1 MKKVFLFYLILIF
14 SSSIGAKDLETDVYR
29 RNSLCNFFIGESDVS
44 NGYGQ
49 MVGDCLLKY
58 VISDKFNDHCLSQKF
73 MSIANTQYTKDEL
86 NAIYPSSKQK
96 KDNLLRSL
104 DNQLISSVNSNSTN
118 AQKKSAATLKAQW
131 EKKDRRYEF
140 GARALHWLNENHIAS
155 LLVAQW
161 FNAKAEKVDG
171 SHYDMQLIQD
181 RGAYNASELEKLRSK
196 ESVRG
201 DALLKDAGMELI
213 PNTYVTVT
221 YFTVKTAKEVSQADD
236 WDSSWTTTM
245 FEVIRAVN
253 PAWRSNADVKAFWV
267 ESTTFLFKLNW
278 DEETENKFLTDYWD
292 QDYNK
297 LATSNDFSLKYMGYV
312 ESNGCGYPLPGKEND
327 DVGILSMALYDA
339 IDNGVA
345 KLQKEYEDFK
355 IKVPLI
361 EVNGKDAT
369 AFIGLKEGLEKN
381 TKFEVL
387 ERVYNEKSNIFRY
400 KRVGNLKIDK
410 SRVWENREMIEG
422 IRRSQSSVEPN
433 PNVDRTYLLGANGSM
448 APGMLIRQTK

>member
-400 KRVGNLKIDK
+400 KIVGNLKIDK

>member
-1 MKKVFLFYLILIF
+1 MKKFFLFFVLLMLVF
-14 SSSIGAKDLETDVYR
+14 KGMAKDLETDIYR
-29 RNSLCNFFIGESDVS
+29 RNSLCNFYIGESDIT

-49 MVGDCLLKY
+49 MVGDCLLGY
-58 VISDKFNDHCLSQKF
+58 VMSDKFNDHCLSQKF
-73 MSIANTQYTKDEL
+73 MSIANTQYTKEEL
-86 NAIYPSSKQK
+86 NVIYPTLKQK
-96 KDNLLRSL
+96 KDNLLRNL
-104 DNQLISSVNSNSTN
+104 DNQLISSVNANSTN
-118 AQKKSAATLKAQW
+118 AQKKSAATLKSEW
-131 EKKDRRYEF
+131 LKKDRRHEY
-140 GARALHWLNENHIAS
+140 GARALHWLKENHIAS
-155 LLVAQW
+155 LLIGQW

-171 SHYDMQLIQD
+171 SHYNMQLIQE
-181 RGAYNASELEKLRSK
+181 RGAYNASELEKLRSN

-221 YFTVKTAKEVSQADD
+221 YFTVKTAQEVSQADD

-245 FEVIRAVN
+245 FELIRAVN

-278 DEETENKFLTDYWD
+278 DEETENKFLTEYWN
-292 QDYNK
+292 QDFNK
-297 LATSNDFSLKYMGYV
+297 LASSNDFTLKYMGYV
-312 ESNGCGYPLPGKEND
+312 ESNGCGYPLPGKENED
-327 DVGILSMALYDA
+327 KNILSMALYDA

-387 ERVYNEKSNIFRY
+387 ERVYNEKTNTSI
-400 KRVGNLKIDK
+400 
-410 SRVWENREMIEG
+410 
-422 IRRSQSSVEPN
+422 
-433 PNVDRTYLLGANGSM
+433 
-448 APGMLIRQTK
+448 

>member
-1 MKKVFLFYLILIF
+1 MKKIFLFLVLLMLAF
-14 SSSIGAKDLETDVYR
+14 KGMAKDLETDIYR
-29 RNSLCNFFIGESDVS
+29 RNSLCNFYIGESDIT

-49 MVGDCLLKY
+49 MVGDCLLGY
-58 VISDKFNDHCLSQKF
+58 VMSDKFNDHCLSQKF
-73 MSIANTQYTKDEL
+73 MSIANTQYTKEEL
-86 NAIYPSSKQK
+86 NVIYPTLKQK
-96 KDNLLRSL
+96 KDNLLRNL
-104 DNQLISSVNSNSTN
+104 DNQLISSVNASSTN
-118 AQKKSAATLKAQW
+118 AQKKSAATLKSEW
-131 EKKDRRYEF
+131 LKKDRRHEY
-140 GARALHWLNENHIAS
+140 GARALHWLKENHIAS
-155 LLVAQW
+155 LLIGQW

-171 SHYDMQLIQD
+171 SHYNMQLIQE
-181 RGAYNASELEKLRSK
+181 RGAYNASELEKIRSN

-221 YFTVKTAKEVSQADD
+221 YFTVKTAQEVSQADD

-245 FEVIRAVN
+245 FELIRAVN

-278 DEETENKFLTDYWD
+278 DEETENKFLTEYWD
-292 QDYNK
+292 QDFNK
-297 LATSNDFSLKYMGYV
+297 LASSNDFTLKYMGYV
-312 ESNGCGYPLPGKEND
+312 ESNGCGYPLPGKENED
-327 DVGILSMALYDA
+327 KNILSMALYDA
-339 IDNGVA
+339 IDNGIA

-387 ERVYNEKSNIFRY
+387 ERVYNEKTNTFRY
-400 KRVGNLKIDK
+400 KKVGNLKIDK

-422 IRRSQSSVEPN
+422 IRRSEPSVKPN

>member
-1 MKKVFLFYLILIF
+1 MKKSVLLFLSLLFPFY
-14 SSSIGAKDLETDVYR
+14 SEAKNLENDVYR
-29 RNSLCNFFIGESDVS
+29 RNSLCNFYIGESDIS

-58 VISDKFNDHCLSQKF
+58 VMSDKFNDHCLSQKLI
-73 MSIANTQYTKDEL
+73 SIANSQYTNDEL
-86 NAIYPSSKQK
+86 KIVYPVSKQK

-104 DNQLISSVNSNSTN
+104 DNQLIASVNNNSTN

-131 EKKDRRYEF
+131 EKKDRLHEY
-140 GARALHWLNENHIAS
+140 GARAIHWLNENHIAS
-155 LLVAQW
+155 LLVGQW
-161 FNAKAEKVDG
+161 FNAKKEKVDG
-171 SHYDMQLIQD
+171 SHYDMQLIQE
-181 RGAYNASELEKLRSK
+181 RGAYNASELDKLRSK

-201 DALLKDAGMELI
+201 EALLKDAGMELI

-221 YFTVKTAKEVSQADD
+221 YFKVRTAKEVSQAED
-236 WDSSWTTTM
+236 WDSSWTTIM
-245 FEVIRAVN
+245 FELIRAVN

-278 DEETENKFLTDYWD
+278 DEKDENKFLVEYWD
-292 QDYNK
+292 QDFSK
-297 LATSNDFSLKYMGYV
+297 LATSNDFSFSYLGYV
-312 ESNGCGYPLPGKEND
+312 ESNGCGYPLPEKVND
-327 DVGILSMALYDA
+327 DQGILSMALYDA
-339 IDNGVA
+339 IDNSIA

-361 EVNGKDAT
+361 EANGKEAT

-387 ERVYNEKSNIFRY
+387 ERVYNEKENIFRY
-400 KRVGNLKIDK
+400 KKVGNLKIDK
-410 SRVWENREMIEG
+410 SRVWENREIIEG
-422 IRRSQSSVEPN
+422 IRRSEPSVKPN

-448 APGMLIRQTK
+448 APGMLIRQIK

>member
-1 MKKVFLFYLILIF
+1 MKKFFLFFVLLMLAF
-14 SSSIGAKDLETDVYR
+14 KGMAKDLETDIYR
-29 RNSLCNFFIGESDVS
+29 RNSLCNFYIGESDIT

-49 MVGDCLLKY
+49 MVGDCLLGY
-58 VISDKFNDHCLSQKF
+58 VMSDKFNDHCLSQKF
-73 MSIANTQYTKDEL
+73 MSIANTQYTKEEL
-86 NAIYPSSKQK
+86 NVIYPTLKQK
-96 KDNLLRSL
+96 KDNLLRNL
-104 DNQLISSVNSNSTN
+104 DNQLISSVNASSTN
-118 AQKKSAATLKAQW
+118 AQKKSAATLKSEW
-131 EKKDRRYEF
+131 LKKDRRHEY
-140 GARALHWLNENHIAS
+140 GARALHWLKENHIAS
-155 LLVAQW
+155 LLIGQW

-171 SHYDMQLIQD
+171 SHYNMQLIQE
-181 RGAYNASELEKLRSK
+181 RGAYNASELEKLRSN

-221 YFTVKTAKEVSQADD
+221 YFTVKTAQEVSQADD

-245 FEVIRAVN
+245 FELIRAVN

-278 DEETENKFLTDYWD
+278 DEETENKFLTEYWD
-292 QDYNK
+292 QDFNK
-297 LATSNDFSLKYMGYV
+297 LASSNDFTLKYMGYV
-312 ESNGCGYPLPGKEND
+312 ESNGCGYPLPGKENED
-327 DVGILSMALYDA
+327 KNILSMALYDA

-369 AFIGLKEGLEKN
+369 AFIGLKEGLGKN

-387 ERVYNEKSNIFRY
+387 ERVYNEKTNTFRY
-400 KRVGNLKIDK
+400 KKVGNLKIDK

-422 IRRSQSSVEPN
+422 IRRSEPSVKPN

>member
-58 VISDKFNDHCLSQKF
+58 VMSDKFNDHCLSQKF

-131 EKKDRRYEF
+131 EKKDRRHEF

-267 ESTTFLFKLNW
+267 ESTTFLFKLIW
-278 DEETENKFLTDYWD
+278 DEETENKFLTEYWD

-339 IDNGVA
+339 IDNGIA
-345 KLQKEYEDFK
+345 KLQKEYEDFM

-400 KRVGNLKIDK
+400 KKVGNLKIDK

-422 IRRSQSSVEPN
+422 IKRSQSSVEPN
-433 PNVDRTYLLGANGSM
+433 PDVDRTYLLGANGSM

>member
-1 MKKVFLFYLILIF
+1 MNKVFLFIMVFIF
-14 SSSIGAKDLETDVYR
+14 SVSIRAKDVETDVYR

-44 NGYGQ
+44 RGYGQ
-49 MVGDCLLKY
+49 IFGDCLLKY
-58 VISDKFNDHCLSQKF
+58 VMSDKFNDHCLSQKI
-73 MSIANTQYTKDEL
+73 MSIANTQYTKDEF
-86 NAIYPSSKQK
+86 NTIYPSLKQK
-96 KDNLLRSL
+96 KDNLLRSF
-104 DNQLISSVNSNSTN
+104 DNQLISSVNSSSTD

-140 GARALHWLNENHIAS
+140 GAKALHWLNENHIAS
-155 LLVAQW
+155 LLIARW
-161 FNAKAEKVDG
+161 FNAKSDKVDG

-245 FEVIRAVN
+245 FNVIRAVN
-253 PAWRSNADVKAFWV
+253 PAWKSNADVKAFWV

-278 DEETENKFLTDYWD
+278 DEKIENKFLTEYWD
-292 QDYNK
+292 QEISK
-297 LATSNDFSLKYMGYV
+297 LLASNDFSLKYMGYV

-327 DVGILSMALYDA
+327 DQGILSMALYDA
-339 IDNGVA
+339 IDNSVA

-361 EVNGKDAT
+361 DVNGNDAT

-387 ERVYNEKSNIFRY
+387 ERVYNEKTNTFRY
-400 KRVGNLKIDK
+400 KKVGNLKIDK

-422 IRRSQSSVEPN
+422 IKRSEPSVKPN
-433 PNVDRTYLLGANGSM
+433 PNVDRTYLLGANGRM

>member
-1 MKKVFLFYLILIF
+1 MRKLNLLLSLLLISLYV
-14 SSSIGAKDLETDVYR
+14 GAKDLENDVYR
-29 RNSLCNFFIGESDVS
+29 RNSLCNFYIGESDIT

-49 MVGDCLLKY
+49 MVGECLLGY
-58 VISDKFNDHCLSQKF
+58 VMSDKFNDHSLSQKLI
-73 MSIANTQYTKDEL
+73 SIANSRYTNDEL
-86 NAIYPSSKQK
+86 KIVYPVSKQK

-104 DNQLISSVNSNSTN
+104 DNQLISSVNNSSSN

-131 EKKDRRYEF
+131 EKKDRLHEY
-140 GARALHWLNENHIAS
+140 GARAIHWLNENHIAS
-155 LLVAQW
+155 LLIAQW
-161 FNAKAEKVDG
+161 FNAKKEKVDG
-171 SHYDMQLIQD
+171 SHYDMQLIQE

-221 YFTVKTAKEVSQADD
+221 YFTVKTAKEVSKAED

-278 DEETENKFLTDYWD
+278 DEETENKFLTEYWE
-292 QDYNK
+292 QDFNK
-297 LATSNDFSLKYMGYV
+297 LASSNDFSLRYVGYV
-312 ESNGCGYPLPGKEND
+312 ESKGCGYPLPGKEND
-327 DVGILSMALYDA
+327 DKSILSMALYDA
-339 IDNGVA
+339 IDNGIA

-361 EVNGKDAT
+361 DVNDKEAT

-387 ERVYNEKSNIFRY
+387 ERVYNEKSNTFRY
-400 KRVGNLKIDK
+400 KKVGNLKIDK
-410 SRVWENREMIEG
+410 SRVWENRQVIEG
-422 IRRSQSSVEPN
+422 IRRSEPSVKPN

-448 APGMLIRQTK
+448 APGMLIRQIK

>member
-58 VISDKFNDHCLSQKF
+58 VMSDKFNDHCLSQKF

-267 ESTTFLFKLNW
+267 ESTTFLFKLIW
-278 DEETENKFLTDYWD
+278 DEETENKFLTEYWD

-339 IDNGVA
+339 IDNGIA

-400 KRVGNLKIDK
+400 KKVGNLKIDK

-422 IRRSQSSVEPN
+422 IKRSQSSVEPN
-433 PNVDRTYLLGANGSM
+433 PDVDRTYLLGANGSM

>member
-58 VISDKFNDHCLSQKF
+58 VMSDKFNDHCLSQKF

-131 EKKDRRYEF
+131 EKKDRRHEF

-267 ESTTFLFKLNW
+267 ESTTFLFKLIW
-278 DEETENKFLTDYWD
+278 DEETENKFLTEYWD

-339 IDNGVA
+339 IDNGIA

-400 KRVGNLKIDK
+400 KKVGNLKIDK

-422 IRRSQSSVEPN
+422 IKRSQSSVEPN
-433 PNVDRTYLLGANGSM
+433 PDVDRTYLLGANGSM

>member
-1 MKKVFLFYLILIF
+1 MKKVFLFSFILIF
-14 SSSIGAKDLETDVYR
+14 SSYIEAKDLETDVYR
-29 RNSLCNFFIGESDVS
+29 RNSLCNFFIGESDVTS
-44 NGYGQ
+44 GYGN
-49 MVGDCLLKY
+49 MVGDCLMKY
-58 VISDKFNDHCLSQKF
+58 VMSDKFNDHCLSQKLMYIGNSQF
-73 MSIANTQYTKDEL
+73 TKEEL
-86 NAIYPSSKQK
+86 NIIYPTSKQK

-104 DNQLISSVNSNSTN
+104 DNQLISSVNSSSTN
-118 AQKKSAATLKAQW
+118 AEKKSAATLKAQW
-131 EKKDRRYEF
+131 EKKDKRYEF
-140 GARALHWLNENHIAS
+140 GARALHWLNENHVAS
-155 LLVAQW
+155 LLIAQW

-171 SHYDMQLIQD
+171 SHYNMQLIQD
-181 RGAYNASELEKLRSK
+181 RGAYNASELEILRSK

-245 FEVIRAVN
+245 FEVIRSVN
-253 PAWRSNADVKAFWV
+253 PAWKSNSDVKAFWV

-278 DEETENKFLTDYWD
+278 DEETENKFLTEYWD
-292 QDYNK
+292 QDFKK
-297 LATSNDFSLKYMGYV
+297 LATSSDFSLKYMGYV
-312 ESNGCGYPLPGKEND
+312 ESTGCGYPLPGKEND
-327 DVGILSMALYDA
+327 DQGILSMALYDA
-339 IDNGVA
+339 IDNSIA
-345 KLQKEYEDFK
+345 KLQKEYENFK

-387 ERVYNEKSNIFRY
+387 ERVYNEKTNTFRY
-400 KRVGNLKIDK
+400 KKVGNLKIDK

-422 IRRSQSSVEPN
+422 IRRSDPSVKPN

>member
-1 MKKVFLFYLILIF
+1 MKKVLLFSWILIF
-14 SSSIGAKDLETDVYR
+14 SSYIEAKELETDVYR

-44 NGYGQ
+44 SGYGQ

-58 VISDKFNDHCLSQKF
+58 VMSDKFNDHCLSQKF
-73 MSIANTQYTKDEL
+73 MSIANTQYTKEEL
-86 NAIYPSSKQK
+86 KVIYPSSKQK

-104 DNQLISSVNSNSTN
+104 DNQLIASVNSSSTK
-118 AQKKSAATLKAQW
+118 AEKKSAATLKLQW
-131 EKKDRRYEF
+131 EKKDRRNEY

-161 FNAKAEKVDG
+161 FNAKTEKNDG
-171 SHYDMQLIQD
+171 SHYNMQLIQD
-181 RGAYNASELEKLRSK
+181 RGAYNASELDKLRSK

-221 YFTVKTAKEVSQADD
+221 YFTVKTSKEVLQADD
-236 WDSSWTTTM
+236 WDSSWTTIM
-245 FEVIRAVN
+245 FELIRSVN
-253 PAWRSNADVKAFWV
+253 PAWRSNDDVKAFWV

-278 DEETENKFLTDYWD
+278 DEETENKFLTEYWE
-292 QDYNK
+292 QDVNK
-297 LATSNDFSLKYMGYV
+297 LLTSNDFSLKYMGYV
-312 ESNGCGYPLPGKEND
+312 ESNGCGYPLPGNENND
-327 DVGILSMALYDA
+327 KGILSMALYDA

-361 EVNGKDAT
+361 DVNGKDAT

-387 ERVYNEKSNIFRY
+387 ERVYNEKSNTFRY
-400 KRVGNLKIDK
+400 KKVGNLKIDK
-410 SRVWENREMIEG
+410 SRVWENRDIIEG
-422 IRRSQSSVEPN
+422 ISRSEPSVKPN

>member
-1 MKKVFLFYLILIF
+1 MKKVFLFFVLLMLVF
-14 SSSIGAKDLETDVYR
+14 KGMAKDLETDIYR
-29 RNSLCNFFIGESDVS
+29 RNSLCNFYIGESDIT

-49 MVGDCLLKY
+49 MVGDCLLGY
-58 VISDKFNDHCLSQKF
+58 VMSDKFNDHCLSQKF
-73 MSIANTQYTKDEL
+73 MSIANTQYTKEEL
-86 NAIYPSSKQK
+86 NVIYPTLKQK
-96 KDNLLRSL
+96 KDNLLRNL
-104 DNQLISSVNSNSTN
+104 DNQLISSVNASSTN
-118 AQKKSAATLKAQW
+118 AQKKSAATLKSEW
-131 EKKDRRYEF
+131 LKKDRRHEY
-140 GARALHWLNENHIAS
+140 GARALHWLKENHIAS
-155 LLVAQW
+155 LLIGQW

-171 SHYDMQLIQD
+171 SHYNMQLIQE
-181 RGAYNASELEKLRSK
+181 RGAYNASELEKLRSN

-221 YFTVKTAKEVSQADD
+221 YFTVKTAQEVSQADD

-245 FEVIRAVN
+245 FELIRAVN

-278 DEETENKFLTDYWD
+278 DEETENKFLTEYWD
-292 QDYNK
+292 QDFNK
-297 LATSNDFSLKYMGYV
+297 LASSNDFTLKYMGYV
-312 ESNGCGYPLPGKEND
+312 ESNGCGYPLPGKENED
-327 DVGILSMALYDA
+327 KNILSMALYDA

-387 ERVYNEKSNIFRY
+387 ERVYNEKTNTFRY
-400 KRVGNLKIDK
+400 KKVGNLKIDK

-422 IRRSQSSVEPN
+422 IRRSEPSVKPN

>member
-58 VISDKFNDHCLSQKF
+58 VMSDKFNDHCLSQKF

-131 EKKDRRYEF
+131 EKKDRRHEF

-267 ESTTFLFKLNW
+267 ESTTFLFKLIW
-278 DEETENKFLTDYWD
+278 DEETENKFLTEYWD

-339 IDNGVA
+339 IDNGIA

-387 ERVYNEKSNIFRY
+387 ERVCNEKSNIFRY
-400 KRVGNLKIDK
+400 KKVGNLKIDK

-422 IRRSQSSVEPN
+422 IKRSQSSVEPN
-433 PNVDRTYLLGANGSM
+433 PDVDRTYLLGANGSM

>member
-1 MKKVFLFYLILIF
+1 MRKLNLLLSLLLISLYV
-14 SSSIGAKDLETDVYR
+14 GAKDLENDVYR
-29 RNSLCNFFIGESDVS
+29 RNSLCNFYIGESDIT

-49 MVGDCLLKY
+49 MVGECLLGY
-58 VISDKFNDHCLSQKF
+58 VMSDKFNDHSLSQKLI
-73 MSIANTQYTKDEL
+73 SIANSRYTNDEL
-86 NAIYPSSKQK
+86 KIVYPVSKQK

-104 DNQLISSVNSNSTN
+104 DNQLISSVNNSSSN

-131 EKKDRRYEF
+131 EKKDRLHEY
-140 GARALHWLNENHIAS
+140 GARAIHWLNENHIAS

-161 FNAKAEKVDG
+161 FNAKKEKVDG
-171 SHYDMQLIQD
+171 SHYDMQLIQE
-181 RGAYNASELEKLRSK
+181 RGAYNATELEKLRSK

-221 YFTVKTAKEVSQADD
+221 YFTVKTAKEVSKAED

-278 DEETENKFLTDYWD
+278 DEEIENKFLTEYWE
-292 QDYNK
+292 QDFNK
-297 LATSNDFSLKYMGYV
+297 LASSDDFSLKYMGYV
-312 ESNGCGYPLPGKEND
+312 ESNGCGYPLPGKESD
-327 DVGILSMALYDA
+327 DKSILSMALYDA
-339 IDNGVA
+339 VDNGIA

-361 EVNGKDAT
+361 DVNDKEAT

-387 ERVYNEKSNIFRY
+387 ERVYNEKSNTFRY
-400 KRVGNLKIDK
+400 KKVGKLKIDK
-410 SRVWENREMIEG
+410 SRVWENRQMIEG
-422 IRRSQSSVEPN
+422 IRRSEPSVKPN

-448 APGMLIRQTK
+448 APGMLIRQIK